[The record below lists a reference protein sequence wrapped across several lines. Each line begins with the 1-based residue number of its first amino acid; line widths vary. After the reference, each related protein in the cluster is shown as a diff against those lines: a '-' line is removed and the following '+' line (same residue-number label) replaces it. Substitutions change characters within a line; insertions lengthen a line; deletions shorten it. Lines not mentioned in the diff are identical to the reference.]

1 MSYFMKRNNQIKVR
15 SLLVLIN
22 GKDIFYQSINAP
34 NNILSVR
41 HFSRTK
47 SYAIKNSTVS
57 SNHKMPHVNTSKS
70 FNASLNPW

>member
-34 NNILSVR
+34 NNIYLFDISAEQNLKQ
-41 HFSRTK
+41 SRIQQCLQI
-47 SYAIKNSTVS
+47 IK
-57 SNHKMPHVNTSKS
+57 
-70 FNASLNPW
+70 